1 MTNCFRVDGRM
12 IAFGFGVVESPDA
25 TSSPTII
32 VDKPVMIMNPNC
44 NNIRFK

>member
-1 MTNCFRVDGRM
+1 MTNCLGVDWSV

-32 VDKPVMIMNPNC
+32 VAKPVMIMNPNC